1 MEKIIRQCVLFA
13 LLAFAIAMTFCIP
26 DDKLPQVQW
35 LTYFLIS
42 KALGIATFAFIFNPK
57 APWSKTT
64 TSNP

>member
-1 MEKIIRQCVLFA
+1 MEKIIKQCVLGA
-13 LLAFAIAMTFCIP
+13 VLAFAIAMTFCIP
-26 DDKLPQVQW
+26 NENLPQTKW

-57 APWSKTT
+57 APWSKTN